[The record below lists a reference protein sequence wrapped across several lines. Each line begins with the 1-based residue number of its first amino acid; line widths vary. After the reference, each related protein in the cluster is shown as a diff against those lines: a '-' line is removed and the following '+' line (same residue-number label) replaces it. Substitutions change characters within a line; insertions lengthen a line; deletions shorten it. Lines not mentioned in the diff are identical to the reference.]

1 MFLRGVCP
9 LTLGAE
15 EIWSPELGENQ
26 DVKIKTHLQ
35 TLYYVLS
42 RTVWVTAA
50 THSNPLT
57 QAQLC
62 LFPRGGK

>member
-15 EIWSPELGENQ
+15 EIWSLELGENQ

-35 TLYYVLS
+35 ALYYVLS
-42 RTVWVTAA
+42 RTVWVTVA
-50 THSNPLT
+50 THSNPLM

-62 LFPRGGK
+62 SFPREGK

>member
-15 EIWSPELGENQ
+15 EIWSLELGENQ
-26 DVKIKTHLQ
+26 DVKIKTHLRA
-35 TLYYVLS
+35 LYYVLS

-50 THSNPLT
+50 THSNPLM

-62 LFPRGGK
+62 SFPREGK

>member
-15 EIWSPELGENQ
+15 EIWSLELGKNQ
-26 DVKIKTHLQ
+26 YVKIKTYLR

-62 LFPRGGK
+62 PFSREGK

>member
-15 EIWSPELGENQ
+15 EIWSLELGENQ
-26 DVKIKTHLQ
+26 DVKIKTHLRA
-35 TLYYVLS
+35 LYYVLS

-50 THSNPLT
+50 THSYPLM

-62 LFPRGGK
+62 SFPREGK